1 MKFLTVEQLIKIKSR
16 AGVQL
21 TDPELAIRWYNRLE
35 PSEKE
40 SIVAEYL
47 PSYRPDELSN
57 EDKYWLWRA
66 QQKL

>member
-1 MKFLTVEQLIKIKSR
+1 MKTVEELIKIKSN

-40 SIVAEYL
+40 SIVSEYL